1 MNMNRALGLIAL
13 LSGMLAAFAT
23 AHAAEQNVGKI
34 VALRGA
40 ATINRGTTKIAAQVK
55 SGILASDTV
64 KTAVTGRAKLL
75 FIDDSVLTLGENST
89 LVVEEFV
96 HAKGKE
102 GRSIYNLLDGKM
114 RSVVGRTKFEV
125 RTPTAVAAARGT
137 VIFFEVGKSKNQN
150 YSRVICLEGKVEVK
164 SISPGV
170 KGMTLLT
177 PGTVVV
183 VRAGEAPPPAAK
195 ASPAELNRARQA
207 TASARQGR
215 ESSGDAGPAGTP
227 NANDREAVA
236 GQDQERVLEGWTVD
250 PEAGLATPP
259 NISATTT
266 AGSGVTPPF
275 QAQQPILLPPTRVN
289 IIIDIANPTAH

>member
-1 MNMNRALGLIAL
+1 MDLNRALGLIAL
-13 LSGMLAAFAT
+13 LSGMLATFGT
-23 AHAAEQNVGKI
+23 ARAAEQNVGKI

-40 ATINRGTTKIAAQVK
+40 ATINRGTAKIAAQVK
-55 SGILASDTV
+55 TGILASDTV
-64 KTAVTGRAKLL
+64 KTAATGRAKLL

-137 VIFFEVGKSKNQN
+137 VIYFEVGKSKNLS

-183 VRAGEAPPPAAK
+183 VRAGEAPPSAAK

-207 TASARQGR
+207 TASAQPGR

-227 NANDREAVA
+227 SASDREAAA

-250 PEAGLATPP
+250 PEEGLAMPP
-259 NISATTT
+259 NISATTV

-275 QAQQPILLPPTRVN
+275 QAQRPILQPPTRVN
-289 IIIDIANPTAH
+289 INIDIPNTTPH

>member
-13 LSGMLAAFAT
+13 LSGILAGFGT
-23 AHAAEQNVGKI
+23 SQAAEQNVGKV

-40 ATINRGTTKIAAQVK
+40 ATINRGAAKIAAQVK
-55 SGILASDTV
+55 AGILASDTL
-64 KTAVTGRAKLL
+64 KTAATGRAKLL

-114 RSVVGRTKFEV
+114 RSVVGRTRFEV

-137 VIFFEVGKSKNQN
+137 VIYFEVGKSKNQS
-150 YSRVICLEGKVEVK
+150 YSRVICLEGKVEVRN
-164 SISPGV
+164 ISPGV

-207 TASARQGR
+207 SATARLGKASF
-215 ESSGDAGPAGTP
+215 GDAGASG
-227 NANDREAVA
+227 AASASDGEAVT
-236 GQDQERVLEGWTVD
+236 GQDQARVLEGRTVD
-250 PEAGLATPP
+250 PEEGLAAPP
-259 NISATTT
+259 NISATTL
-266 AGSGVTPPF
+266 AGSGLTPPF
-275 QAQQPILLPPTRVN
+275 QAQQPILQPPTRVN
-289 IIIDIANPTAH
+289 INVGIPGPTIH